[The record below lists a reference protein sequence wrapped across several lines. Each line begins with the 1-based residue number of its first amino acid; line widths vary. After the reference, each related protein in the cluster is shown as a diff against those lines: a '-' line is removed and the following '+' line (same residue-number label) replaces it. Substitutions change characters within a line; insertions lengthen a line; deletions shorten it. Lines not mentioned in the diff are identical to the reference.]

1 MDRRPHLRRAGGR
14 RQDAAMA
21 RNGDPTKAAHWLTC
35 MLNVGLLTGAVCV
48 VVAEGWDLN
57 GDGVLTIHE
66 VLLVLVRLLAFP
78 VHVLL
83 QLTPAP
89 VLQFLGVPE
98 APWPSSAAVAVA
110 LSLPLWGTLVCGAL
124 VVEAWLEMAWEAA
137 KGREQQAEKA
147 RLAERP
153 PGP

>member
-1 MDRRPHLRRAGGR
+1 MVGDRIRAE
-14 RQDAAMA
+14 AA
-21 RNGDPTKAAHWLTC
+21 RWLAC

-48 VVAEGWDLN
+48 VAAEGWDLN
-57 GDGVLTIHE
+57 RDGAFTAYE
-66 VLLVLVRLLAFP
+66 ALLILVRLLAFP

-89 VLQFLGVPE
+89 VLELLGVPE

-110 LSLPLWGTLVCGAL
+110 LSLPLWGILACGVL
-124 VVEAWLEMAWEAA
+124 VVEAWLEMAWEAVDA
-137 KGREQQAEKA
+137 HRRQERQD

-153 PGP
+153 PSP